1 MEQRHM
7 SSPTPAQPASPT
19 TPVSSFVSDITA
31 IRERARLTMADGAI
45 TPSYGLDAETV
56 VRLLNDALATE
67 IVCTLRYRRHYY
79 CAEGIHSES
88 VKKEFLEH
96 ANQELAHADK
106 IAERIVQ
113 LNGAPDFS
121 PQTLT
126 QRSHADYVEGVTL
139 RDMIAENLVAER
151 IAIESYLE
159 MIQFV
164 SDRDPTTRRMLEA
177 VLADEEEHADDMA
190 SLLKR
195 IGS

>member
-1 MEQRHM
+1 M
-7 SSPTPAQPASPT
+7 SSQTSARSGSPIGT
-19 TPVSSFVSDITA
+19 APIFVSDIA
-31 IRERARLTMADGAI
+31 SIRTRAGSAMADGAV
-45 TPSYGLDAETV
+45 TSRYGLDADTV
-56 VRLLNDALATE
+56 VRMLNDALATE
-67 IVCTLRYRRHYY
+67 IVCTLRYRRHYF

-88 VKKEFLEH
+88 VKKAFLAH

-106 IAERIVQ
+106 I
-113 LNGAPDFS
+113 
-121 PQTLT
+121 
-126 QRSHADYVEGVTL
+126 
-139 RDMIAENLVAER
+139 AER

-177 VLADEEEHADDMA
+177 VLADEEEHAENMA